1 MIKIAINQMN
11 STIADFDGNTAI
23 MIDAMRLAAKN
34 NASLLVFPELSVC
47 GYYPYDLVYE
57 SFFIAQSDKAVL
69 NLLEAS
75 SKFPL
80 LTTIIGTVRRNTG
93 IGKPFYN
100 ALIVIKYGKIISEY
114 CKQLLP
120 TYNVFD
126 ERGHFEPG
134 PALPCSIEVCETKIG
149 LLICEDAWNDTK
161 KTYLKNPLKGLVEQN
176 PELLI
181 IINASPSN
189 IGKREQRHAVISS
202 AARHYQLPILYVN
215 SVRAR

>member
-75 SKFPL
+75 SKFPF
-80 LTTIIGTVRRNTG
+80 THYYYRYSPKKYRNR
-93 IGKPFYN
+93 KPFYN

-161 KTYLKNPLKGLVEQN
+161 KHILKTLKGVSGTK
-176 PELLI
+176 P
-181 IINASPSN
+181 
-189 IGKREQRHAVISS
+189 
-202 AARHYQLPILYVN
+202 
-215 SVRAR
+215 